1 MASLKE
7 GQLLAVPS
15 KAILSSVFFTKVPIF
30 PQRAERFVRERA
42 AGGEAHDRA
51 GSRQLWPTR
60 DGDVWLPVAP
70 FTHIYGYLM
79 GVTNPL
85 LRGGTLVIPPQ
96 FQPALVV
103 DMLTEHRVT
112 VFGGGPPAIYQAVL
126 AAPNFQSA
134 DLSHLRV
141 CPGGGA
147 PRGRAAGGPRS
158 SLLLLRYDRLV
169 GRDIPGLPGCQFD

>member
-1 MASLKE
+1 M
-7 GQLLAVPS
+7 S
-15 KAILSSVFFTKVPIF
+15 KLCQHGIC
-30 PQRAERFVRERA
+30 VRVWA
-42 AGGEAHDRA
+42 CSTTFDIARA
-51 GSRQLWPTR
+51 GDDATGVGGPPWTGPPWPTR

-147 PRGRAAGGPRS
+147 RDARRPEPAPVARLRLRRVRLCPIANRNRA
-158 SLLLLRYDRLV
+158 
-169 GRDIPGLPGCQFD
+169 